1 MKKST
6 LIVVVVAIALGA
18 FVYFYDSRHTRKTS
32 AEETFKPA
40 FSAKPADFA
49 SITLKRKSDTAVL
62 QKKGSD
68 WELSKPV
75 ESKADSATVD
85 GITADLRNLEI
96 QRSFAAGDDLS
107 KYGLATPAAKI
118 EFQDTKGAQHTIAL
132 GDKDFSGTSVYA
144 MIDNSKPQSIALIPA
159 SLLDD
164 VEKPVN
170 DLRDR
175 SIVDMSNTQVTALTL
190 HDSSG
195 SIQLK
200 KAQAGWEIT
209 EPHATLA
216 DSEAVDSMVSSLSTD
231 KFTKVASE
239 TPADLAKYGL
249 AHPDV
254 TLDATAKDG
263 KQFHLAFGKKGTDYY
278 GRDLSRPIIFSVDS
292 TIYNSFD
299 KKFFDLR
306 DKEILHVDP
315 TNVTSVTVQNANGLI
330 ECSQGKTDE
339 WSMVQPAADKGKS
352 VQGWKL
358 TDPIENARATEIY
371 DAPSAAI
378 LAHLKEPLI
387 TVTFTD
393 KSGKKTTV
401 EISAADKDSVYVK
414 TSDAPPVYKLNK
426 QILTDLG
433 FKPSDL
439 LT

>member
-18 FVYFYDSRHTRKTS
+18 FVYFYDSRHTPKTS

-49 SITLKRKSDTAVL
+49 NITLERKSDTVVL
-62 QKKGSD
+62 QKKGSS

-75 ESKADSATVD
+75 EAKADSAAVD
-85 GITADLRNLEI
+85 GITADLQNLEI
-96 QRSFAAGDDLS
+96 QRSFAAGNDLS

-118 EFQDTKGAQHTIAL
+118 EFRDAKGAQHTIAL
-132 GDKDFSGTSVYA
+132 GDKDFSGNSVYA
-144 MIDNSKPQSIALIPA
+144 MIDSSTPQSIALIPA

-164 VEKPVN
+164 AEKPVN

-175 SIVDMSNTQVTALTL
+175 SIVDMSNTPVTALTL
-190 HDSSG
+190 RDSSG

-209 EPHATLA
+209 EPHPTLA

-254 TLDATAKDG
+254 TLDATGKDG
-263 KQFHLAFGKKGTDYY
+263 KQFHLAFSKKGTDYY
-278 GRDLSRPIIFSVDS
+278 GRDLSGPIIFSVDS

-315 TNVTSVTVQNANGLI
+315 TNVASVTVQNANGLI
-330 ECSQGKTDE
+330 ECSRGKSDE
-339 WSMVQPAADKGKS
+339 WSMVQPAASKGKS

-371 DAPSAAI
+371 DTPTPAI
-378 LAHLKEPLI
+378 LAHLKKPAI

-414 TSDAPPVYKLNK
+414 TSEAPQVYKLNK

>member
-18 FVYFYDSRHTRKTS
+18 FVYFYDSRHTPKTS

-40 FSAKPADFA
+40 FSVKPVDFS
-49 SITLKRKSDTAVL
+49 SITLERKSDTAVL
-62 QKKGSD
+62 QKKGAN
-68 WELSKPV
+68 WELAKPV
-75 ESKADSATVD
+75 EAKADSATVD

-96 QRSFAAGDDLS
+96 QRSFAAGNDLS
-107 KYGLATPAAKI
+107 KYGLATPAATI
-118 EFQDTKGAQHTIAL
+118 EFEDGKGAQHTIAL
-132 GDKDFSGTSVYA
+132 GDKDFSGNSVYA
-144 MIDNSKPQSIALIPA
+144 LIDNSKPQSIALVPA

-164 VEKPVN
+164 AEKSVN

-175 SIVDMSNTQVTALTL
+175 SILDMSNSQVTALTL

-195 SIQLK
+195 TIQLK
-200 KAQAGWEIT
+200 KEQAGWEIT
-209 EPHATLA
+209 APHPALA

-239 TPADLAKYGL
+239 TPSDLAKYDL
-249 AHPDV
+249 AHPEV

-263 KQFHLAFGKKGTDYY
+263 KQFHLVFSKKGTDYY
-278 GRDLSRPIIFSVDS
+278 GRDLSRPVIFSVDS

-306 DKEILHVDP
+306 DKEILHFDP
-315 TNVTSVTVQNANGLI
+315 TNVASITVRNANGLI

-339 WSMVQPAADKGKS
+339 WSMVQPAASKGKA

-371 DAPSAAI
+371 DKPSAAI
-378 LAHLKEPLI
+378 LARLEKPAI
-387 TVTFTD
+387 TVMLTD

-401 EISAADKDSVYVK
+401 EISAEDKDSVYAK
-414 TSDAPPVYKLNK
+414 TSDAPQVYKLSK

-433 FKPSDL
+433 FKASDL

>member
-6 LIVVVVAIALGA
+6 IIVVVIAIALGA
-18 FVYFYDSRHTRKTS
+18 FVYFYDSRHTPKTS

-40 FSAKPADFA
+40 FSVKPADFS
-49 SITLKRKSDTAVL
+49 SITLERKSDTAVL
-62 QKKGSD
+62 QKKGSS
-68 WELSKPV
+68 WELAKPV
-75 ESKADSATVD
+75 ETKADSATVD

-96 QRSFAAGDDLS
+96 QRSFSAGNDLS
-107 KYGLATPAAKI
+107 QYGLATPAAKI
-118 EFQDTKGAQHTIAL
+118 EFQDAKGAQHTIAL

-144 MIDNSKPQSIALIPA
+144 MIDSSKAQSIALVPS

-164 VEKPVN
+164 AEKSVS

-175 SIVDMSNTQVTALTL
+175 SILDMNNSQVAALTL
-190 HDSSG
+190 HDASG
-195 SIQLK
+195 TIQLK

-209 EPHATLA
+209 EPHSTLA
-216 DSEAVDSMVSSLSTD
+216 DSGAVDSIVSSLSTD
-231 KFTKVASE
+231 KFAKVASE
-239 TPADLAKYGL
+239 TPSDLAKYGL
-249 AHPDV
+249 AHPEV

-263 KQFHLAFGKKGTDYY
+263 KQFRLAFGKKGTDYY

-306 DKEILHVDP
+306 DKEILHFDP
-315 TNVTSVTVQNANGLI
+315 TNIASISVQNANGLI

-339 WSMVQPAADKGKS
+339 WSMVQPAGDKGKS
-352 VQGWKL
+352 VQSWKL

-371 DAPSAAI
+371 DAPPAAI
-378 LAHLKEPLI
+378 LARLKKPAI
-387 TVTFTD
+387 TVTLTD

-401 EISAADKDSVYVK
+401 EISAADKDSAYAK
-414 TSDAPPVYKLNK
+414 ASDTPQVYKLDK

-433 FKPSDL
+433 FKASDL

>member
-18 FVYFYDSRHTRKTS
+18 FVYFYDSKHAPKTS
-32 AEETFKPA
+32 AGETFKPA
-40 FSAKPADFA
+40 FSTKPADFS
-49 SITLKRKSDTAVL
+49 SITLERKSDTAFL
-62 QKKGSD
+62 QKKGSS

-75 ESKADSATVD
+75 EGKADSATID

-96 QRSFAAGDDLS
+96 QRSFAAGKDLS
-107 KYGLATPAAKI
+107 KYGLASPVAKI
-118 EFQDTKGAQHTIAL
+118 QFQDAKGVQHTIAL
-132 GDKDFSGTSVYA
+132 GDKDFSGNSVYA
-144 MIDNSKPQSIALIPA
+144 LIDSSKPQTIALVPS

-164 VEKPVN
+164 AEKSLN

-175 SIVDMSNTQVTALTL
+175 SIVDMSNSQVTALTL
-190 HDSSG
+190 HDSGG
-195 SIQLK
+195 SIELK
-200 KAQAGWEIT
+200 KVQAGWEIT
-209 EPHATLA
+209 EPHPTLA

-239 TPADLAKYGL
+239 TPKDAAKYGL

-254 TLDATAKDG
+254 TLDATSKDG
-263 KQFHLAFGKKGTDYY
+263 KQFHLAFSKKGTDYY

-315 TNVTSVTVQNANGLI
+315 TNVASITVQNANGLI
-330 ECSQGKTDE
+330 ECLQGKTDE
-339 WSMVQPAADKGKS
+339 WSMVQPAASKGKS

-378 LAHLKEPLI
+378 LAHLKKPAI
-387 TVTFTD
+387 TVTFAD

-414 TSDAPPVYKLNK
+414 TSNAPQVYKLNK

-433 FKPSDL
+433 FKAADL

>member
-18 FVYFYDSRHTRKTS
+18 FVYFYDSKHAPKTS

-40 FSAKPADFA
+40 FSAKPADFS
-49 SITLKRKSDTAVL
+49 SITLERKSDTAVL
-62 QKKGSD
+62 QKRGSI
-68 WELSKPV
+68 WELAKPV
-75 ESKADSATVD
+75 ETKADSATVD

-96 QRSFAAGDDLS
+96 QRSFAAGNDLS
-107 KYGLATPAAKI
+107 EYGLASPAAKI
-118 EFQDTKGAQHTIAL
+118 QFQDAKGARHTIAL
-132 GDKDFSGTSVYA
+132 GNKDFSGNSVYA
-144 MIDNSKPQSIALIPA
+144 LIDGSKPQSIAMIPA
-159 SLLDD
+159 ALLDD
-164 VEKPVN
+164 AEKSLN

-175 SIVDMSNTQVTALTL
+175 SILDMSDSQVTALTL
-190 HDSSG
+190 HDASG
-195 SIQLK
+195 MIVLK
-200 KAQAGWEIT
+200 KAQAGWEISQ
-209 EPHATLA
+209 PKPTLA
-216 DSEAVDSMVSSLSTD
+216 DSEAVDSIVSSLSTD

-239 TPADLAKYGL
+239 APADLAKYGL

-254 TLDATAKDG
+254 TLDATGKDG

-315 TNVTSVTVQNANGLI
+315 ANVAGITVQNASGLI
-330 ECSQGKTDE
+330 ECSQGKTEE
-339 WSMVQPAADKGKS
+339 WKMVQPAADKGKS

-378 LAHLKEPLI
+378 LGRLKKPAI
-387 TVTFTD
+387 TVTFAD
-393 KSGKKTTV
+393 KSGKETTV
-401 EISAADKDSVYVK
+401 KISAADKDSVYVK
-414 TSDAPPVYKLNK
+414 TSEAPQVYKLNK

-433 FKPSDL
+433 FKASDL
-439 LT
+439 LA

>member
-6 LIVVVVAIALGA
+6 LIVVVIAIALGA
-18 FVYFYDSRHTRKTS
+18 FVYFYDSKHTPKAS

-49 SITLKRKSDTAVL
+49 SITLERKSDTAVL
-62 QKKGSD
+62 QRNGSN

-75 ESKADSATVD
+75 EAKADAATVD

-96 QRSFAAGDDLS
+96 QRSFAAANDLS

-118 EFQDTKGAQHTIAL
+118 EFQDAKGAQHTVAL

-164 VEKPVN
+164 AEKSVN

-175 SIVDMSNTQVTALTL
+175 SIVDMSNSQVTALAL

-195 SIQLK
+195 SIHLK
-200 KAQAGWEIT
+200 KAQAGWEVI

-216 DSEAVDSMVSSLSTD
+216 DSGAVDSMVSSLSTD

-239 TPADLAKYGL
+239 TPSDLAKYGL
-249 AHPDV
+249 AHPDM

-263 KQFHLAFGKKGTDYY
+263 KQFHLAFSKKGTDYY
-278 GRDLSRPIIFSVDS
+278 GRDLSRPTIFSVDS

-315 TNVTSVTVQNANGLI
+315 TNIAGVTVQNANGLI

-352 VQGWKL
+352 IQGWKL

-378 LAHLKEPLI
+378 MAHLKKPAI
-387 TVTFTD
+387 TVTFTG
-393 KSGKKTTV
+393 KSGKKATV

-414 TSDAPPVYKLNK
+414 TSDAPEVYKLNK
-426 QILTDLG
+426 QILADLG
-433 FKPSDL
+433 FKASDL

>member
-18 FVYFYDSRHTRKTS
+18 FVYFYDSKHAPKTS

-40 FSAKPADFA
+40 FSAKPADFS
-49 SITLKRKSDTAVL
+49 SITLERKSDTAVL
-62 QKKGSD
+62 QKRGSI
-68 WELSKPV
+68 WELAKPV
-75 ESKADSATVD
+75 ETKADSATVD

-96 QRSFAAGDDLS
+96 QRSFAAGNDLS
-107 KYGLATPAAKI
+107 EYGLASPAAKI
-118 EFQDTKGAQHTIAL
+118 QFQDAKGARHTIAL
-132 GDKDFSGTSVYA
+132 GNKDFSGNSVYA
-144 MIDNSKPQSIALIPA
+144 LIDGSKPQSIAMIPPA
-159 SLLDD
+159 LLDD
-164 VEKPVN
+164 AEKSLN

-175 SIVDMSNTQVTALTL
+175 SILDMSDSQVTALTL
-190 HDSSG
+190 HDASG
-195 SIQLK
+195 MIVLK
-200 KAQAGWEIT
+200 KAQAGWEISQ
-209 EPHATLA
+209 PKPTLA
-216 DSEAVDSMVSSLSTD
+216 DSEAVDSMVISLSTD

-239 TPADLAKYGL
+239 APADLAKYGL

-254 TLDATAKDG
+254 TLDATGKDG

-315 TNVTSVTVQNANGLI
+315 ANVAGITVQNASGLI
-330 ECSQGKTDE
+330 ECSQGKTEE
-339 WSMVQPAADKGKS
+339 WKMVQPAADKGKS

-378 LAHLKEPLI
+378 LGRLKKPAI
-387 TVTFTD
+387 TVTFAD
-393 KSGKKTTV
+393 KSGKETTV
-401 EISAADKDSVYVK
+401 KISAADKDSVYVK
-414 TSDAPPVYKLNK
+414 TSEAPQVYKLNK

-433 FKPSDL
+433 FKASDL
-439 LT
+439 LG

>member
-6 LIVVVVAIALGA
+6 LIILVIAIALGA
-18 FVYFYDSRHTRKTS
+18 FVYFYDSKHAPKTS

-40 FSAKPADFA
+40 FSAKPADFS
-49 SITLKRKSDTAVL
+49 SITLERKSDAVVL
-62 QKKGSD
+62 QKKGSS
-68 WELSKPV
+68 WELTKPI

-107 KYGLATPAAKI
+107 KYGLASPAAKI
-118 EFQDTKGAQHTIAL
+118 QFQDAKGAQHTIEL
-132 GDKDFSGTSVYA
+132 GDKDFSNNSVYA
-144 MIDNSKPQSIALIPA
+144 LIDSSKPQSIALLPA
-159 SLLDD
+159 SLLGDA
-164 VEKPVN
+164 EKSVN

-175 SIVDMSNTQVTALTL
+175 SILDMSDSQVTALTL
-190 HDSSG
+190 HDASG
-195 SIQLK
+195 TIALK
-200 KAQAGWEIT
+200 KAQAGWEISQ
-209 EPHATLA
+209 PKPTLA

-239 TPADLAKYGL
+239 TPSDLAKYGL

-254 TLDATAKDG
+254 TLDATGKDG
-263 KQFHLAFGKKGTDYY
+263 KQFRLAFSKKGNDYY

-292 TIYNSFD
+292 TIYSSFD

-306 DKEILHVDP
+306 DKEILHFDP
-315 TNVTSVTVQNANGLI
+315 TNVASVTVQNANGLI

-339 WSMVQPAADKGKS
+339 WKMVQPAADKGKA

-371 DAPSAAI
+371 DAPSASI
-378 LAHLKEPLI
+378 LARLKKPVI

-393 KSGKKTTV
+393 KSGKKTIV

-414 TSDAPPVYKLNK
+414 TSDAPQVYKLNK

-433 FKPSDL
+433 FKAADL